1 MKLLKKFIK
10 NNIRFICLF
19 LLGFIIIINKLCY
32 SKITNLIEG
41 VEQGVIEQGS
51 ATTTPQP
58 NPPPLAEPSAE
69 APAASP
75 PLDVSATPQ
84 PNPPPSAAAAAATGP
99 DTSNLNASK
108 IEEYKTRM
116 NNSLEPIKT
125 IMNEIDNETNAFK
138 LQVIQPAITYVR
150 DAISNEYSDLT
161 GDLRQMLD
169 ITRSLF
175 ENNRNEGFSYI

>member
-32 SKITNLIEG
+32 GKINNLIEG
-41 VEQGVIEQGS
+41 VEPGAIDPGG

-58 NPPPLAEPSAE
+58 NT
-69 APAASP
+69 SP
-75 PLDVSATPQ
+75 PATATATPQ
-84 PNPPPSAAAAAATGP
+84 SNTSPPATATATPQSNTSPPATGP
-99 DTSNLNASK
+99 GSSNLNANK

-116 NNSLEPIKT
+116 NNALEPIKT